1 MEKILVDKWN
11 EHNVQIKN
19 AIAALLEGDSYGIT
33 YTNILKVTL
42 KAMFENYDTYDDYEY
57 SNYPDYEHIHVI
69 DDGDYQGTLLFV
81 VPENTYQPYTYWIFR
96 VSYGSCSYCDTL
108 QGILDDEDD
117 KEQQIKDLITL
128 ALHMIQSGKVI

>member
-11 EHNVQIKN
+11 ERNVQVKN
-19 AIAALLEGDSYGIT
+19 AIAALLEGDSWDIT
-33 YTNILKVTL
+33 YTKILKVTL
-42 KAMFENYDTYDDYEY
+42 KAMFEDDYDEGY
-57 SNYPDYEHIHVI
+57 GYPDYENIHVI

-81 VPENTYQPYTYWIFR
+81 VPEYGYQPSVYWIFQ

-108 QGILDDEDD
+108 QGILEDEDN
-117 KEQQIKDLITL
+117 KEQQIKDLIIL

>member
-19 AIAALLEGDSYGIT
+19 AIVALLEDDSCGIT

-81 VPENTYQPYTYWIFR
+81 VPENTYQPYAYWIFR